1 MTTNINDLP
10 YNTSN
15 TVELPQR
22 DIPRE
27 TLEHTADPQVTQT
40 YTPPKTLDYIE
51 HSPLQV
57 AQPSKLD
64 RFLDEFRVP
73 ILISILYILFNLPIV
88 QTSLE
93 KVAPS
98 LFMNSSTSIVS
109 KGVLFGSI
117 YYASLMLSDYL
128 NQP

>member
-22 DIPRE
+22 DIPRD
-27 TLEHTADPQVTQT
+27 TLEHTSDPQVTQT
-40 YTPPKTLDYIE
+40 YTPPKPLDYIE
-51 HSPLQV
+51 HSPLQ
-57 AQPSKLD
+57 ATQPSKLD
-64 RFLDEFRVP
+64 RFLEEFRVP
-73 ILISILYILFNLPIV
+73 ILISILYILFNLPMV
-88 QTSLE
+88 QTTLE
-93 KVAPS
+93 KIAPS
-98 LFMNSSTSIVS
+98 LFINSSTSVVA

-117 YYASLMLSDYL
+117 YYASLMASDYL

>member
-40 YTPPKTLDYIE
+40 YTPPKQLDYIE

-57 AQPSKLD
+57 NTPSKLD
-64 RFLDEFRVP
+64 RFLDEFRMP
-73 ILISILYILFNLPIV
+73 ILISILYILFSLPIV
-88 QTSLE
+88 QSNLE
-93 KVAPS
+93 KIAPT
-98 LFMNSSTSIVS
+98 LFMSSTSIVA
-109 KGVLFGSI
+109 KGILFGSM
-117 YYASLMLSDYL
+117 YYTSLMLSDYV

>member
-27 TLEHTADPQVTQT
+27 TLEHTSDPQVTQT
-40 YTPPKTLDYIE
+40 YTPPKPLDYIE

-57 AQPSKLD
+57 SQPSKLD
-64 RFLDEFRVP
+64 RFLEEFRMP
-73 ILISILYILFNLPIV
+73 ILVSILYILFNLPMI
-88 QTSLE
+88 QLSLE
-93 KVAPS
+93 KMAPS
-98 LFMNSSTSIVS
+98 LFMESSTSILAR
-109 KGVLFGSI
+109 GILFGVI
-117 YYASLMLSDYL
+117 YYSSLQFSDYL
-128 NQP
+128 NKP